1 MSEFKASRTNQFFGD
16 FSANT
21 LAIRN
26 KSSVTQ
32 GTSITTGVTLNSQCG
47 SIRTVSAA
55 TGAQSVQSFTVTNS
69 NITIDSVIL
78 ANIVGYTGSTGL
90 PHVYIDDITS
100 GSFKTVI
107 QNCSTSASLNGALNI
122 GYISL

>member
-1 MSEFKASRTNQFFGD
+1 MSKSSRTNQFAGSF
-16 FSANT
+16 NT
-21 LAIRN
+21 ETLTIRD

-55 TGAQSVQSFTVTNS
+55 TGAQSIQSFVVTNS
-69 NITIDSVIL
+69 HITIDSVIL
-78 ANIVGYTGSTGL
+78 ANIVGYAGSTGL

-100 GSFKTVI
+100 GSFKTII

-122 GYISL
+122 GYMSL

>member
-1 MSEFKASRTNQFFGD
+1 MSEFKASRSNQFYGD

-26 KSSVTQ
+26 KLAVTQ
-32 GTSITTGVTLNSQCG
+32 ITSITSGVTLYSQCG
-47 SIRTVSAA
+47 SIRTVSAG

-69 NITIDSVIL
+69 NITVDSIVL
-78 ANIVGYTGSTGL
+78 ANIIGYAGSTGL

-100 GSFKTVI
+100 GSFKTII